1 MDIYNEFL
9 QLARLSISGRRE
21 DVITLL
27 RRTTRRSTNER
38 PEFGAQLK
46 EVLSHLEESFLRKA
60 TTPNS
65 NNVGASD
72 MFLKQKNFE
81 FNFDPIWIDSVRIPL
96 EEIIQE
102 QKNANLLKSVN
113 VLPTRSVLFIG
124 PPGVGKTLAA
134 HWLEKQLGRNLFTL
148 NLASIMSSYL
158 GRTGANLSMVLDDA
172 ANEDSILFLDEFDS
186 IGKTRGDIGDVGE
199 LKRLVNVLLQSLDN
213 WPRTGLLVAAT
224 NHPEL
229 LDKAVWRR
237 FDRVI
242 DFTLPTASEQTM
254 FTHKK
259 LTCSS
264 FEIDPELMKLI
275 GAAFEN
281 SSFADSELWL
291 NSCIRKSVLQN
302 IDLQIT
308 LQEAISDIFSKKQPK
323 EKSMAAMILI
333 NQGISQRKASELLQ
347 VSRDTIRKYMKNT
360 EPHKDE

>member
-172 ANEDSILFLDEFDS
+172 ANEDSILFQ
-186 IGKTRGDIGDVGE
+186 IGRASCRE
-199 LKRLVNVLLQSLDN
+199 
-213 WPRTGLLVAAT
+213 
-224 NHPEL
+224 
-229 LDKAVWRR
+229 
-237 FDRVI
+237 RV
-242 DFTLPTASEQTM
+242 
-254 FTHKK
+254 
-259 LTCSS
+259 
-264 FEIDPELMKLI
+264 
-275 GAAFEN
+275 
-281 SSFADSELWL
+281 
-291 NSCIRKSVLQN
+291 
-302 IDLQIT
+302 
-308 LQEAISDIFSKKQPK
+308 
-323 EKSMAAMILI
+323 
-333 NQGISQRKASELLQ
+333 
-347 VSRDTIRKYMKNT
+347 
-360 EPHKDE
+360 